1 MCNYQTWFHD
11 DTVGYVVECN
21 QCNKIQTGFGN
32 LMITFTTEDFENF
45 RNYLLTAVE
54 HRQPSADRKI
64 KSIVIR
70 TPSEGIS
77 FLLSED
83 ELAGLQQMIEYAD
96 TEMKAA
102 GLLKLFN
109 V

>member
-11 DTVGYVVECN
+11 DTIGYVVECN

-32 LMITFTTEDFENF
+32 LMITFTNEDFENF
-45 RNYLLTAVE
+45 RNYLLVATE
-54 HRQPSADRKI
+54 NRQPAIDRKI

-70 TPSEGIS
+70 TPSEGIC

-83 ELAGLQQMIEYAD
+83 ELLGLQQMIEYAD

-102 GLLKLFN
+102 SLMKLFN
-109 V
+109 E